1 MITRAIVLSF
11 LLAPLLQPQRL
22 PGGPPKYEVIVRS
35 EQLKSTR
42 YGGAFVADVEAGLES
57 QHRGATT
64 TVLQVQ
70 DVGLGADT
78 SGEPMQRHKLHI
90 ESCREHRTPMQS
102 ANSLRQV

>member
-42 YGGAFVADVEAGLES
+42 YGGAFVADVVTEANVNEDLLVI
-57 QHRGATT
+57 A
-64 TVLQVQ
+64 
-70 DVGLGADT
+70 
-78 SGEPMQRHKLHI
+78 
-90 ESCREHRTPMQS
+90 
-102 ANSLRQV
+102 RQVTNGKRVHCPPMALPGTVRFASSRISNVRCSRPAQMEV